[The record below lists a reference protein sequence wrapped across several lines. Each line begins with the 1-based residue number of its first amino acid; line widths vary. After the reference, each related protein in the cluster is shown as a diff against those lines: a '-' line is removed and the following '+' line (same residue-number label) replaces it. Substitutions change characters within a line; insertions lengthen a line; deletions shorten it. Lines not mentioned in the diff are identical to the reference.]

1 MKTDSSPFRPAFVI
15 GLIAAGLVSFAA
27 FVMLITWGGQA
38 GGRSGGRGTALSVAA
53 IGFKGLVDLTD
64 DFYETELIRREDELS
79 SHDLVVVA
87 LEPQTERADVE
98 RLLRRRL
105 DRPTVLILPKWDVT
119 RDPNRRGWV
128 RSLGPHLGS
137 SAERL
142 IGRGLEVD
150 VLNAR
155 QARRGPARGYDILTG
170 LSVPLPASPQ
180 VIDGRDL
187 DPLLTTA
194 SGDMLIGR
202 FDEQP
207 LYIVADPDL
216 LNNHGLSNP
225 ERARAAVQM
234 LAAMRHD
241 GTGAIFFD
249 LTVNGYGGGRS
260 LLKSMLEPPFLA
272 MTLAMIAAAF
282 LAGLHGA
289 MRFGPARPPA
299 RAIPFGKAALVE
311 NSAGLVRLAK
321 REVRLGGGYA
331 DVVRD
336 DAARAGA
343 APPNLHDAELEAYL
357 DRFTRPE
364 EPPFSQLAY
373 RLRTARDR
381 HDLMA
386 AARALFRWKKD
397 LIR

>member
-1 MKTDSSPFRPAFVI
+1 MTKEQNPFRPALVI

-27 FVMLITWGGQA
+27 FVMLLTWGGQA

-64 DFYETELIRREDELS
+64 DFQETGLIRTVAEIDTP
-79 SHDLVVVA
+79 DLVVFA
-87 LEPQTERADVE
+87 LEPQTERAEVE
-98 RLLRRRL
+98 RLLDLRY
-105 DRPTVLILPKWDVT
+105 DAPTVLILPKWDVT
-119 RDPNRRGWV
+119 RDPQRRGWV
-128 RSLGPHLGS
+128 RSLGPGLGAT
-137 SAERL
+137 AERL
-142 IGRGLEVD
+142 LGQDID
-150 VLNAR
+150 VEILNAR
-155 QARRGPARGYDILTG
+155 QSRGRARGYGILAG
-170 LSVPLPASPQ
+170 LTPPVPASAQ
-180 VIDGRDL
+180 IIEGEGFQ
-187 DPLLTTA
+187 PLLTTA
-194 SGDMLIGR
+194 SGDILVGR
-202 FDEQP
+202 YGDQP
-207 LYIVADPDL
+207 LYVVADPDL
-216 LNNHGLSNP
+216 LNNHGLADP

-234 LAAMRHD
+234 LTAMKPDD
-241 GTGAIFFD
+241 GVGIFFD

-272 MTLAMIAAAF
+272 MTLALIAAAF

-311 NSAGLVRLAK
+311 NSAGLVRLAH

-331 DVVRD
+331 EVVRD

-343 APPNLHDAELEAYL
+343 APPNLHDEALEAYL
-357 DRFTRPE
+357 DRFTRPG
-364 EPPFSQLAY
+364 EPPFSYLANM
-373 RLRTARDR
+373 LRSARDR
-381 HDLMA
+381 HEMMS